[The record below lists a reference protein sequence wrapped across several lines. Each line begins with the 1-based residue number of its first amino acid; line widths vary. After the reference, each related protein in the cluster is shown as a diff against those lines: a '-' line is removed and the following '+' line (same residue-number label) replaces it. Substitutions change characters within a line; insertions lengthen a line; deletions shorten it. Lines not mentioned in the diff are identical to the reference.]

1 MHKRSSAAS
10 AVKCKKKTVLMNF
23 FEFYLRKIVIKIGHL
38 MWDFVSHD
46 ESSECE
52 SIQGR
57 PVHSRRTIRNQEESL
72 NET

>member
-1 MHKRSSAAS
+1 
-10 AVKCKKKTVLMNF
+10 MNF
-23 FEFYLRKIVIKIGHL
+23 FEFYLRKIFIKIGHL

-52 SIQGR
+52 SIQGM